1 MPSRYVTH
9 ATRIDRVARAREMHE
24 IYRAG
29 ATLEEVGA
37 EHGGL
42 TRERV
47 RQIFKDADLPTRSR
61 GQANQLKR
69 KAGERYLAE
78 HRKSIIQTFRQTRD
92 LAATAEEHKLP
103 ASTLR
108 DMLKE
113 TLPRHEYCAL
123 AYKPSTP
130 KYTPDELLDF
140 LRTAAADINGRTPGE
155 GAAGRNPN
163 GILTISRY
171 TKFANGR
178 HTADGRR
185 WPTYQTYR
193 NRFGSWPQAL
203 HAAEVPANPPRRRWS
218 GKRIDR
224 DECLA
229 AILTV
234 QQKLGKTP
242 TEAEYNK
249 CARQAGGTLPS
260 TATIRNHCGG
270 WIGALQIA
278 GI

>member
-1 MPSRYVTH
+1 MPSRSVTH
-9 ATRIDRVARAREMHE
+9 ATRVARAREMYE
-24 IYRAG
+24 IYQAG

-37 EHGGL
+37 KHGGL

-69 KAGERYLAE
+69 QAGEHYLAE
-78 HRKSIIQTFRQTRD
+78 HRESIIQAFRQTRD
-92 LAATAEEHKLP
+92 LAAIAREHELP
-103 ASTLR
+103 TNTLR
-108 DMLKE
+108 DMLK
-113 TLPRHEYCAL
+113 TALPRHEYCAL
-123 AYKPSTP
+123 TYKPSTP
-130 KYTPDELLDF
+130 KYTQDELLDF
-140 LRTAAADINGRTPGE
+140 LRTADSYGRTDDEGTPG
-155 GAAGRNPN
+155 GNPN
-163 GILTISRY
+163 GILTIPRY
-171 TKFANGR
+171 TEFANAR

-203 HAAEVPANPPRRRWS
+203 HAAGIPANPPRRRWS

-249 CARQAGGTLPS
+249 YARQTKGTLPS
-260 TATIRNHCGG
+260 AATIRNHCGG